1 MIVTV
6 KYDSKRTD
14 VFDTA
19 SLTASQPFPHTNI
32 LSDFELRYDGIEA
45 KGLWIEAHYYAAS
58 QSFRDSTTEGEVPV
72 ARRKMGWRILLAQKN
87 EVAHILSVELD
98 GTAVLR
104 RAEGALFD
112 CARFEECASHYLES
126 EPEALYP
133 RVLALAEVMAQVNKG
148 LGKPSDLES
157 IAPEFGFTKQTI
169 LDIEACMASSDEDDA
184 CEEDDE
190 LEDEY
195 ESD

>member
-1 MIVTV
+1 MNITV
-6 KYDSKRTD
+6 RYDSGRTD

-32 LSDFELRYDGIEA
+32 LSDFELHYDDVEK
-45 KGLWIEAHYYAAS
+45 KGLWLEAHYYAVA
-58 QSFRDSTTEGEVPV
+58 QSFRDSTEEGEIPV
-72 ARRKMGWRILLAQKN
+72 ARRKMGWQILLAQKD
-87 EVAHILSVELD
+87 EAAHILSVELD

-112 CARFEECASHYLES
+112 CAKFEECASRYLDS

-133 RVLALAEVMAQVNKG
+133 RALALAEVMAQVNEG

-157 IAPEFGFTKQTI
+157 IAPEFGFTKQMV
-169 LDIEACMASSDEDDA
+169 LDVETCMAGFDENDT

-190 LEDEY
+190 VEDQD